1 MEDLRIQIYTYLTY
15 YAQGR
20 KKAIKANTL
29 ATHYQI
35 NIREANEII
44 RQLRKEGKL
53 IGSAKEPPYGYY
65 LPATEEETKEYIK
78 TFRSEML
85 DMLGTYNKQKRAQ
98 KNRIEQFSQPE
109 FIKESES
116 GQLELLY
123 A

>member
-15 YAQGR
+15 YAHGR
-20 KKAIKANTL
+20 KKAIKAYTL

-35 NIREANEII
+35 NVREVNEII

-65 LPATEEETKEYIK
+65 IPATEAESKEYLK
-78 TFRSEML
+78 TFKSEL
-85 DMLGTYNKQKRAQ
+85 FDMLGTYNKQKRAQ

-109 FIKESES
+109 FIRESES
-116 GQLELLY
+116 GQMELLY